1 MLLAGTDSSA
11 VTLEWSMSNILNHPE
26 VLKKLRDELNTHVGQ
41 DRLVD
46 ESDLPKLTYLR
57 NVINETFRL
66 YTPAPL
72 LVPHSTLDECVIGGY
87 KVPRDTIVLINAW
100 AIHRD
105 PKTWSDATTFKP
117 ERFDK
122 RGELEKIIAFGMGRR
137 ACPGEALVMRAISMT
152 LALLI
157 QCFDWKLI
165 SDDKID
171 MSEGDG
177 FTLTKLVPLKA
188 MCKTRPV
195 INKLLKSSN

>member
-11 VTLEWSMSNILNHPE
+11 VTLEWSMSNILNYPE
-26 VLKKLRDELNTHVGQ
+26 VLKRVRDEVDTHVGQ

-57 NVINETFRL
+57 NVIYETLRL

-72 LVPHSTLDECVIGGY
+72 LLPHSTRDECVMGGY

-105 PKTWSDATTFKP
+105 PETWSEATTFKP

-122 RGELEKIIAFGMGRR
+122 KGELEKMIAFGMGRR
-137 ACPGEALVMRAISMT
+137 ACPGEGLALRAISMT
-152 LALLI
+152 LALLV
-157 QCFDWKLI
+157 QCFDWKRI
-165 SDDKID
+165 NDEKID
-171 MSEGDG
+171 MSERDG
-177 FTLTKLVPLKA
+177 FTMTKLVPLKA
-188 MCKTRPV
+188 MCKTRPIV
-195 INKLLKSSN
+195 NNVFK

>member
-11 VTLEWSMSNILNHPE
+11 VTLEWSMSNILNHPK

-41 DRLVD
+41 DHLVD

-105 PKTWSDATTFKP
+105 PQTWSDATTFKP

-122 RGELEKIIAFGMGRR
+122 KGELEKIIAFGMGRR

-165 SDDKID
+165 NDDKID
-171 MSEGDG
+171 MLEGDG

-195 INKLLKSSN
+195 INKLLK